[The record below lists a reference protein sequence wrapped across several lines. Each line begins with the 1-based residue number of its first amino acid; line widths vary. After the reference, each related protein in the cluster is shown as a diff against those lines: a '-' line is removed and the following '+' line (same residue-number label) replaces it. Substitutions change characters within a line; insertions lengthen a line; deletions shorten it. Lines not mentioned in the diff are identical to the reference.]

1 MAQISP
7 ARKAAYSILLKV
19 ESGEG
24 HSDDLLRRHSVSA
37 LSQQDRNLATALVL
51 GVLRQQI
58 ALDRQI
64 RAHLNKPDAR
74 LDAEVRIALRLGAF
88 QILHMDRIPARAAI
102 DESVELAKRAG
113 HRFASGMVNA
123 VLRRLAS
130 SAPRQGITSGTPE
143 EPLNCNGASAAYPE
157 WIVTRWKQF
166 FGDDAAC
173 EICRHGQ
180 MQHSLS
186 IRVDDL
192 AVEAELADAGVEFAP
207 GAMLTHARILLRG
220 DITAVPAFR
229 EARVRVQDEGSQLVA
244 EIAGHANAIL
254 DCCAAPGGKTLIL
267 GQRNPDA
274 HIVAC
279 EASKP
284 RFETLQQRLAPLGP
298 RVECRLADATALS
311 FESEFHLVLADVPCS
326 GTGTL
331 GRNPEIRHRLEPEDF
346 SRQAER
352 QALILQSAMRAVR
365 PGGRIVYAT
374 CTLEPEEN
382 EHVVAAVLQIHAN
395 ASVLPIA
402 ARLDEMEREGILVAG
417 AARTLQ
423 NSITPEGFLRL
434 IPGAFGTDGF
444 FVALLEKAASG

>member
-7 ARKAAYSILLKV
+7 ARKAAYSILLAV
-19 ESGEG
+19 ERGEG
-24 HSDDLLRRHSVSA
+24 HSDDLLRRRSISA
-37 LSQQDRNLATALVL
+37 LSLQDRNLATALVL

-58 ALDRQI
+58 GLDRQI
-64 RAHLNKPDAR
+64 RAHIDKPNAR

-102 DESVELAKRAG
+102 DESVELTKRAG

-123 VLRRLAS
+123 VLRKLAI
-130 SAPRQGITSGTPE
+130 SAPRQGITSGAPD
-143 EPLNCNGASAAYPE
+143 GAAAAYPE
-157 WIVTRWKQF
+157 WLVTRWKQF

-173 EICRHGQ
+173 CICRHGQ

-186 IRVDDL
+186 IRVDDP
-192 AVEAELADAGVEFAP
+192 AVEGELADAGVELAS
-207 GAMLTHARILLRG
+207 GALLADARIVVAG
-220 DITAVPAFR
+220 DVTATEAFR
-229 EARVRVQDEGSQLVA
+229 AGRVRVQDEGSQLVA
-244 EIAGHANAIL
+244 EIAGCANAIL

-267 GQRNPDA
+267 SQRNPNA
-274 HIVAC
+274 RIVAC
-279 EASKP
+279 EASEP
-284 RFETLQQRLAPLGP
+284 RFEALQQRLAPLGL

-311 FESEFHLVLADVPCS
+311 FKNEFDLVLADVPCS

-331 GRNPEIRHRLEPEDF
+331 GRNPEIRHRLAPEEF

-365 PGGRIVYAT
+365 SGGRIVYAT
-374 CTLEPEEN
+374 CSLEPEEN
-382 EHVVAAVLQIHAN
+382 EHVIAVVLQSQAD

-402 ARLDEMEREGILVAG
+402 ASLEEMEREGILVTG

-423 NSITPEGFLRL
+423 GSITPEGYLRL
-434 IPGAFGTDGF
+434 VPGAFGTDRF
-444 FVALLEKAASG
+444 FVALLEKAATG